1 MLLAEEGTL
10 RKFVMTVFG
19 TRYLGLSVSYFG
31 LIL

>member
-19 TRYLGLSVSYFG
+19 YLGLSVSYFG